1 MNAAYKVLY
10 ALAVW
15 PVALILAVIGAWWP
29 LALVLACGL
38 FEWLGVPERVGAWLG
53 GDRRGC
59 GFGWRWPRRSDY
71 WRSCCGSVA
80 PPWQSWPCWWPAG
93 AGMAR
98 LGSGASYERQTEL
111 GPA

>member
-53 GDRRGC
+53 VIAGDVVSVGAGRAVRITGGPVVVQWHRRGK
-59 GFGWRWPRRSDY
+59 
-71 WRSCCGSVA
+71 
-80 PPWQSWPCWWPAG
+80 AG
-93 AGMAR
+93 HAGGR
-98 LGSGASYERQTEL
+98 LGRAWPG
-111 GPA
+111 

>member
-38 FEWLGVPERVGAWLG
+38 FEWLGVPERVWALGLGVIAGDVASVGAGRAVRITG
-53 GDRRGC
+53 GPVVVQWHRRGK
-59 GFGWRWPRRSDY
+59 
-71 WRSCCGSVA
+71 
-80 PPWQSWPCWWPAG
+80 AG
-93 AGMAR
+93 HAGGR
-98 LGSGASYERQTEL
+98 LGRAWPG
-111 GPA
+111 

>member
-38 FEWLGVPERVGAWLG
+38 FGGWAFPSVWALGLGVIAGDVVSVGAGRAVRITG
-53 GDRRGC
+53 GPVVVQWHRRGK
-59 GFGWRWPRRSDY
+59 
-71 WRSCCGSVA
+71 
-80 PPWQSWPCWWPAG
+80 AG
-93 AGMAR
+93 HAGGR
-98 LGSGASYERQTEL
+98 LGRAWPG
-111 GPA
+111 

>member
-15 PVALILAVIGAWWP
+15 PAALILAVIGAWWP

-53 GDRRGC
+53 GDRR
-59 GFGWRWPRRSDY
+59 
-71 WRSCCGSVA
+71 
-80 PPWQSWPCWWPAG
+80 
-93 AGMAR
+93 
-98 LGSGASYERQTEL
+98 
-111 GPA
+111 